1 MHRFLALV
9 CLLFLSAPS
18 QAQTDALQQRFKA
31 ARSLRESGQVAQ
43 AEAEYSAALVEAYAT
58 LGRLL
63 SAEGEYEKAARALE
77 RAAAGS
83 GSESALINLAITYFY
98 AGQYEKAVEPLNKV
112 LAGNPGSFGAHHMLG
127 KVNFMLRRFDQ
138 SAAELETALKLAPDD
153 VDVSY
158 TLALAYLKQKKLD
171 RARAVFNLMA
181 GKLGDSPQLHLLF
194 GRAFR
199 ETEYLAEAIGEFKSV
214 IALAPTYPRAHYY
227 LGLTYLLNEGA
238 SKLKEAEAEFKA
250 ELATRPEDFFA
261 LYNLGLVYMTG
272 KQYEQAVSF
281 LEKASHLRPGNPFTY
296 LYLGTSYYGL
306 RQYGQAIEFLEKFM
320 ALNPDFQRD
329 AFEAAN
335 ARFLLGQS
343 LVKVGRREE
352 AERELEAA
360 KELKA
365 KALAQDRAKAT
376 AYMKNEEYSGDHFG
390 RGEEEETV
398 ASKPNAPDAKR
409 KEELK
414 EAERFYARA
423 VAEAHS
429 ELGLLQT
436 DRQNFRAAAEQFR
449 QAAEWNP
456 GQAGLNYNWGLAS
469 YKAELYREAIA
480 PLELEFKA
488 HPANMSVRQLLGMSY
503 FMVDNYAGASG
514 LLRTV
519 IAARPGNV
527 GLYYA
532 LSVSLMKQGK
542 TAEANEVIQKMLAA
556 TGESPQ
562 IHILLGQAYYGQN
575 DAAKALAELNKAL
588 EMDQRTLT
596 AHYYSGLIY
605 LKMGRFDEAAR
616 QFQAELELN
625 PNDFQ
630 AEYHLAFILLSQQQ
644 TDRGTKLLR
653 EVIRLK
659 PDYAD
664 ARFELGKTLLQQG
677 DVTGAIE
684 NLEVAVRLGPDKP
697 HLYYQLCRAYQTA
710 GRSVDSQKCLETFR
724 QLKDK
729 ARQQPNQ

>member
-1 MHRFLALV
+1 MHRFFALV
-9 CLLFLSAPS
+9 YLLFLSVPL

-31 ARSLRESGQVAQ
+31 ARAFRESGQVAQ
-43 AEAEYSAALVEAYAT
+43 AEAEYSAALIEAYGT
-58 LGRLL
+58 LGKVL
-63 SAEGEYEKAARALE
+63 SAEGEYEKASRALE

-83 GSESALINLAITYFY
+83 SSEPALINLAITYFY

-112 LAGNPGSFGAHHMLG
+112 LAGNPNSSAAHHMLG

-153 VDVSY
+153 LDVSY

-171 RARAVFNLMA
+171 RARAVFTLMA

-199 ETEYLAEAIGEFKSV
+199 ETEYLAEAIGEFKRV
-214 IALAPTYPRAHYY
+214 IALDPTYPRAHYY

-238 SKLKEAEAEFKA
+238 SKLKEAETEFKA

-272 KQYEQAVSF
+272 KQDEQAVSL
-281 LEKASHLRPGNPFTY
+281 LEKASHLRPENSYTY

-306 RQYGQAIEFLEKFM
+306 RQYAKAIEFLEKFM
-320 ALNPDFQRD
+320 TLNPNFQRD

-335 ARFLLGQS
+335 AHFLLGQS

-365 KALAQDRAKAT
+365 TALAQDRAKAT
-376 AYMKNEEYSGDHFG
+376 AYMKNEEYSGDRFG
-390 RGEEEETV
+390 RGEEETV

-409 KEELK
+409 REELK
-414 EAERFYARA
+414 ETERYYAKA

-429 ELGLLQT
+429 ELGLLQA

-488 HPANMSVRQLLGMSY
+488 HPSNISVRQLLGMSY

-519 IAARPGNV
+519 IAARPDNV

-556 TGESPQ
+556 TGDSSQ

-575 DAAKALAELNKAL
+575 DTVKALAELNKAL

-605 LKMGRFDEAAR
+605 LKMGRFNEAAS

-630 AEYHLAFILLSQQQ
+630 AQYHLAFILLSQQQ
-644 TDRGTKLLR
+644 TDRGTKLMR

-664 ARFELGKTLLQQG
+664 ARFELGKALLQQG

-710 GRSVDSQKCLETFR
+710 GRSADSQKCLETFR